1 MVDTLID
8 VVVDFVTS
16 DDCVDCIACDD
27 SGTMITISEDPSNV
41 SIALPSYT
49 GSSVVRAGV
58 GEDDASVLVLS
69 IFVEDCSCSPSY
81 S

>member
-41 SIALPSYT
+41 SIALPSFT
-49 GSSVVRAGV
+49 GSSGVIAGV
-58 GEDDASVLVLS
+58 GEDDVLS